1 MFPTPPA
8 LRRSLAALAS
18 ALLLS
23 AVAAQERP
31 GLISFQRLAMPDD
44 VPAHLCAAM
53 TQDEQGF
60 LWIGTQD
67 GLVRFDGYG
76 HRVWR
81 PVSGDA
87 HSLGGSYVRSL
98 FAARDGRVWVGT
110 FSGGVSV
117 FDPRS
122 ERFTQYRHDD
132 ADAHSLAQDRVEGI
146 AEDRDGAL
154 WFATNE
160 GLDRLSS
167 ATGRFEHFRHSDAAG
182 SLAADQVRALLVD
195 RGGTLWVG
203 SRDGLQ
209 RWVAKTRRFERVASD
224 PSDAASLA
232 GQLVVR
238 LMEDRQGRLWVAT
251 AEHGAALLDPARGT
265 LRRFK
270 HDPASPQGL
279 SHYWVYGF
287 AEVGDRELWVATFGG
302 GIDVIDTQ
310 TLQVIDRLHHD
321 AALTGS
327 IGSDRIGCLRSDRS
341 GLVWVGTWGAGLM
354 RHDPSTRAF
363 QHWRYSPERRDGPT
377 HPSIVRSLSLANGQL
392 WLGTNGNGIDVMDRD
407 GRVIGGYRPDPKRP
421 GALSDGSITALGQG
435 TDGVLW
441 AATLNGNLHRLAPGA
456 KDFRRFDAEDG
467 LPRGPIRTMAFAP
480 DGALWVGSAEGMAR
494 IGPDLGVRAYRH
506 DAADAN
512 SLSGRS
518 VESLAFARDGTLWVG
533 TENGLNAFDTASGRA
548 TRIQRDPRRSD
559 SLPDN
564 WIPDL
569 MIARDG
575 RLWVGTQM
583 GAAIL
588 THWDGKQ
595 AKFDVLAPRLGL
607 PPRPVE
613 SIIEDD
619 DGQVWFGA
627 RLRIDPKTW
636 KLRSF
641 GPSDGNDIPTLFIAS
656 RVRTPEG
663 RLLFGSAEGLLI
675 VDPARLRRWTFAPQV
690 VATEIRV
697 EGAMLPG
704 ATQRPS
710 VRLEHGERD
719 LRVDFA
725 ALDFSAPQKLRY
737 RYRLDP
743 YDARWNEAGSD
754 QRSAAYP
761 RLPPGQYTLRV
772 QGSNRE
778 GVWSGRELVLPVRVM
793 PAWYQ
798 TLGFR
803 LAMLLA
809 AALLLYLFYRLRVRQ
824 LRARSVELAGLVR
837 ARTAELETAYQR
849 IELASVT
856 DPLTGLGNRRRFE
869 QSIGADLKE
878 SLRRHAAADRSGEDD
893 LVFFLL
899 DLDHLKKV
907 NDGYGHAAGDAVLAQ
922 TATVIESCLRAS
934 DQAIRWGG
942 EEFLLTARFVD
953 RARAA
958 AMAETLRA
966 AIAAHEFRIPG
977 GNVLRRTCSIG
988 FASFPLLLS
997 APSAVDVE
1005 PVLQLADAALHRA
1018 KRAGR
1023 NRWVGIAATERADT
1037 GDGRGLSVAV
1047 RAFLGDADAAV
1058 AAGLFRLILPAGDS
1072 A

>member
-1 MFPTPPA
+1 MPPTTPVF
-8 LRRSLAALAS
+8 RRFLAALAS
-18 ALLLS
+18 VLLALAAS
-23 AVAAQERP
+23 AQERP
-31 GLISFQRLAMPDD
+31 GLVSFQRLPMPDD

-53 TQDEQGF
+53 TQDAQGF

-98 FAARDGRVWVGT
+98 LVARDGRLWVGT

-122 ERFTQYRHDD
+122 ERFTQFRH
-132 ADAHSLAQDRVEGI
+132 ADAEANSLAHDRVEGI
-146 AEDRDGAL
+146 AEDREGAL

-160 GLDRLSS
+160 GLDRLQP
-167 ATGRFEHFRHSDAAG
+167 ATGRFEHHRHSSDAG

-195 RGGTLWVG
+195 RRGDLWVG

-209 RWVAKTRRFERVASD
+209 RWQAKTRRFERVASD
-224 PSDAASLA
+224 PTDPTSLA

-238 LMEDRQGRLWVAT
+238 LMEDRQGRLWIAT
-251 AEHGAALLDPARGT
+251 AEHGAALLDPASGR
-265 LRRFK
+265 LQRFP

-287 AEVGDRELWVATFGG
+287 AEVGERELWVATFGG

-310 TLQVIDRLHHD
+310 TLRVIDRLHHD
-321 AALTGS
+321 AALAGS
-327 IGSDRIGCLRSDRS
+327 LGSDRIGCLRSDRS

-363 QHWRYSPERRDGPT
+363 MHWRYSPERRDGPT

-392 WLGTNGNGIDVMDRD
+392 WLGTNGNGIDVMDRE
-407 GRVIGGYRPDPKRP
+407 GRLIGGYRADPARP
-421 GALSDGSITALGQG
+421 GALSDGSITALAQAP
-435 TDGVLW
+435 DQSLW
-441 AATLNGNLHRLAPGA
+441 AATLNGSLHRLAPGA
-456 KDFRRFDAEDG
+456 RDFRRFDAGDG

-480 DGALWVGSAEGMAR
+480 DGALWVGSSEGMAR
-494 IGPDLGVRAYRH
+494 IGRDLTVRAFAH
-506 DAADAN
+506 DPADAN
-512 SLSGRS
+512 SLSGRA

-533 TENGLNAFDTASGRA
+533 TENGLNAFDTNTGRA
-548 TRIQRDPRRSD
+548 IRIRRDPQRSD

-564 WIPDL
+564 WVPDL
-569 MIARDG
+569 MVARDG

-588 THWDGKQ
+588 THWDGHR

-613 SIIEDD
+613 SMIQDD

-627 RLRIDPKTW
+627 RLRIDPKNW
-636 KLRSF
+636 SVRSF
-641 GPSDGNDIPTLFIAS
+641 GPSDGNDVPTLFIAS
-656 RVRTPEG
+656 REKTPDG
-663 RLLFGSAEGLLI
+663 RLLFGSADGLLL
-675 VDPARLRRWTFAPQV
+675 VDPAQLRRWTFAPQV
-690 VATEIRV
+690 VATAIRV
-697 EGAMLPG
+697 EGAALPG
-704 ATQRPS
+704 APWRQS
-710 VRLEHGERD
+710 VRLQADQRD

-725 ALDFSAPQKLRY
+725 ALDLSAPQKLRY

-761 RLPPGQYTLRV
+761 RLPPGDYVLRV
-772 QGSNRE
+772 QGSNRD
-778 GVWSGRELVLPVRVM
+778 GAWSGRELALQVQVT
-793 PAWYQ
+793 PALYQ
-798 TLGFR
+798 TTGFR

-809 AALLLYLFYRLRVRQ
+809 VAGLLYLIYRLRVRQ

-837 ARTAELETAYQR
+837 ARTSELEAAYKR

-856 DPLTGLGNRRRFE
+856 DPMTGIGNRRRFE

-878 SLRRHAAADRSGEDD
+878 SLRRHAASDRSGEDD

-922 TATVIESCLRAS
+922 TASVIESCLRET
-934 DQAIRWGG
+934 DQAIRWGD
-942 EEFLLTARFVD
+942 EEFLVTARFID
-953 RARAA
+953 RAQAA
-958 AMAETLRA
+958 ALAEKLRA

-997 APSAVDVE
+997 APAAVDVE

-1023 NRWVGIAATERADT
+1023 NRWAGVEATERADT
-1037 GDGRGLSVAV
+1037 GDGRGLGVAV
-1047 RAFLGDADAAV
+1047 RAFLGDAEAAV
-1058 AAGLFRLILPAGDS
+1058 AAGLFRLILAEGDS